1 MKNSIKTIISLIII
15 AIIMA
20 FLLLV
25 AIFGFLIALGNRS
38 LEPKYEYETLD
49 GEKGMA
55 LYCYPINRTRQN
67 PYCVLEDKTK
77 VFDIKKF
84 KKIDEG
90 KE

>member
-1 MKNSIKTIISLIII
+1 
-15 AIIMA
+15 MA

-25 AIFGFLIALGNRS
+25 SIFGFLIDFNNEL

-55 LYCYPINRTRQN
+55 LYCYPINKKREN
-67 PYCVLEDKTK
+67 PYCVLEDRTQ

>member
-1 MKNSIKTIISLIII
+1 MRNSIKTIISLIII
-15 AIIMA
+15 AIVMT
-20 FLLLV
+20 FLLLG

-55 LYCYPINRTRQN
+55 LYCYPINRKREN

-77 VFDIKKF
+77 VFDIKEF

>member
-1 MKNSIKTIISLIII
+1 MRNSIKTIILLIII
-15 AIIMA
+15 ATVMA

-25 AIFGFLIALGNRS
+25 SIFGFLIDFNNEL
-38 LEPKYEYETLD
+38 LEPKYEYETFD

-55 LYCYPINRTRQN
+55 LYCYPINRKREN

-77 VFDIKKF
+77 VFDIKEF